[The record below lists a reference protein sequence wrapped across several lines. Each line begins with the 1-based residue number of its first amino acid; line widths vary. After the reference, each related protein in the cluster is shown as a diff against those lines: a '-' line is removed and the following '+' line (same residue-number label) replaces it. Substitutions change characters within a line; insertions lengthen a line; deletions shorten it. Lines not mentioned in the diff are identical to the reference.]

1 MKRLVFLFVLLT
13 TAFLFSC
20 SSDDADQSI
29 DDYLKANNLTAQKT
43 EDGLYYI
50 IDVPGNDTKPKVNST
65 VRVKYEGKLLN
76 GDVFDK
82 SDDFK
87 TSLSNVIAGWRRGMV
102 LFGEGGKGTLIIP
115 PSLGY
120 GSQAVGAIPA
130 NSVLIFDVELLEVF

>member
-13 TAFLFSC
+13 TAFHFSC

-130 NSVLIFDVELLEVF
+130 NTVLIFDVELLEVF